1 MHPLKPL
8 DPHTASTVAILIPV
22 GIVLLGLAILLVRW
36 TRIRRRAPQDP
47 EALLLGAVGQ
57 SLRERGELA
66 AVLGE
71 LRTVHERLLDALP
84 FGLLWVDQRQKV
96 ATLNR
101 AGQALLGVTRGV
113 VGLDAAF
120 VLEPFPW
127 LVEALALPPGPP
139 TRARG
144 GGRTWRLRRIEA
156 PDNIGALLSFE
167 DITEAEAEER
177 RRQLR
182 ERFAELGEM
191 TAGVA
196 HQLKNGLAVLRGH
209 GQLLQRAGRP
219 EAEPL
224 LAETEDLL
232 RVVQRFLEWARPLE
246 PRLETVKLEAV
257 AAQALAEV
265 QRRPAAKDR
274 KLILEGQGEAP
285 ADPIL
290 LQQALVNLLENACQ
304 ATPPGGTIRV
314 RAEVLTLEVLD
325 EGPGLDEA
333 AAARM
338 MRPFESGRPEGTG
351 LGLPLA
357 LKWLAAQGAE
367 LKLESRPE
375 GGTRALIRW

>member
-1 MHPLKPL
+1 M
-8 DPHTASTVAILIPV
+8 LIP
-22 GIVLLGLAILLVRW
+22 LGVVAFGLTIMLIRW
-36 TRIRRRAPQDP
+36 ARLRRRVPADP
-47 EALLLGAVGQ
+47 ESLLLGAVGQ

-84 FGLLWVDQRQKV
+84 SGLLWIDQKQKV
-96 ATLNR
+96 AALNR
-101 AGQALLGVTRGV
+101 AGQELLQVTRGV

-127 LVEALALPPGPP
+127 LTEALAMPPGPP
-139 TRARG
+139 MRVKA

-156 PDNIGALLSFE
+156 PDKIGALLSFE
-167 DITEAEAEER
+167 DITEVEAEER

-196 HQLKNGLAVLRGH
+196 HQLKNGLAVVRGH
-209 GQLLQRAGRP
+209 GQLLQRAGVAD
-219 EAEPL
+219 AEPL

-246 PRLETVKLEAV
+246 PRLESVRLEAI
-257 AAQALAEV
+257 AAQALKEV
-265 QRRPAAKDR
+265 ERRPAAKGR
-274 KLILEGQGEAP
+274 KLSLEGEGEAP
-285 ADPIL
+285 ADPML

-304 ATPPGGTIRV
+304 ATPEGASVTVRV
-314 RAEVLTLEVLD
+314 AVLTLEILD
-325 EGPGLDEA
+325 EGPGLGEET
-333 AAARM
+333 AARM

-367 LKLESRPE
+367 LKLEPRAE
-375 GGTRALIRW
+375 GGTRAVIHW

>member
-1 MHPLKPL
+1 M
-8 DPHTASTVAILIPV
+8 
-22 GIVLLGLAILLVRW
+22 
-36 TRIRRRAPQDP
+36 
-47 EALLLGAVGQ
+47 
-57 SLRERGELA
+57 
-66 AVLGE
+66 LGE

-96 ATLNR
+96 STLNR

-167 DITEAEAEER
+167 DITEAEAEAR

-274 KLILEGQGEAP
+274 TLVLEGQGEAP

-290 LQQALVNLLENACQ
+290 LQQALVNLMENACQ

-367 LKLESRPE
+367 LKLEARTE
-375 GGTRALIRW
+375 GGTRAVIRW